1 MGIKNVLITGGTG
14 FLGSHLVKKVLE
26 TAEQVVVPTLNIRK
40 DKPLNHHKIN
50 NKKLLLIEGDITNSK
65 FIDQLF
71 NEYEFDTVFHLA
83 AISEV
88 RKCQPNPK
96 LTFDVNIKSTIN
108 ILEACRK
115 YNVKSTLL
123 SSSDKAYGSGDLPY
137 KENNNLNGKSIYE
150 VSKSCMDLISRSYFY
165 NYNLPVVVTRCCN
178 IYGPYDTN
186 ASRIIPN
193 TINRIKQG
201 DNPIIWKGSE
211 EAIREFIYVEDV
223 VDAYLSLVKN
233 IDKTKGEAFNIGS
246 GCKISM
252 KDLVEKIIKQINDK
266 INIDY
271 VGKDFPEINH
281 QYVDTSKIKEFI
293 NWESKINLDEGL
305 KLTIESFA

>member
-14 FLGSHLVKKVLE
+14 FLGSHLVKRVLK
-26 TAEQVVVPTLNIRK
+26 TADIVVVPTLNIRK

-50 NKKLLLIEGDITNSK
+50 NKKLLLVEGNITNSK

-108 ILEACRK
+108 ILESCRK
-115 YNVKSTLL
+115 YNVNSVLL
-123 SSSDKAYGSGDLPY
+123 SSSDKAYGSGNLPY
-137 KENNNLNGKSIYE
+137 KETNNLNGKSIYE

-165 NYNLPVVVTRCCN
+165 NYNLPLVVTRCCN

-186 ASRIIPN
+186 SSRIIPN

-201 DNPIIWKGSE
+201 KNPVIWKGSE
-211 EAIREFIYVEDV
+211 EAVREFIYVDDV
-223 VDAYLSLVKN
+223 VDAYLLLVKN
-233 IDKTKGEAFNIGS
+233 INKTKGEAFNVGS

-252 KDLVEKIIKQINDK
+252 KNLVEKIISNANVKTT
-266 INIDY
+266 IDY
-271 VGKDFPEINH
+271 VGKDFPEINN
-281 QYVDTSKIKEFI
+281 QYVDTTKIKKFI
-293 NWESKINLDEGL
+293 KWESKINLDKGL
-305 KLTIESFA
+305 KLTIDSA

>member
-26 TAEQVVVPTLNIRK
+26 TADIVVVPTLDIRK
-40 DKPLNHHKIN
+40 DKPLNRHKIN
-50 NKKLLLIEGDITNSK
+50 NKKLLLIEGNITNSK
-65 FIDQLF
+65 FIEQLF

-115 YNVKSTLL
+115 YSVKSILL
-123 SSSDKAYGSGDLPY
+123 SSSDKAYGSGNLPY
-137 KENNNLNGKSIYE
+137 KETNNLNGKSIYE

-165 NYNLPVVVTRCCN
+165 NYNLPLVVTRCCN

-186 ASRIIPN
+186 SSRIIPN
-193 TINRIKQG
+193 TINKIKQG
-201 DNPIIWKGSE
+201 KNPVIWKGSE
-211 EAIREFIYVEDV
+211 EAIREFIYVDDV
-223 VDAYLSLVKN
+223 VDAYLSLIKN
-233 IDKTKGEAFNIGS
+233 IDKTKGEAFNVGS

-252 KDLVEKIIKQINDK
+252 KNLVEKIISNANAK
-266 INIDY
+266 ITIDY
-271 VGKDFPEINH
+271 VDKDFPEINH
-281 QYVDTSKIKEFI
+281 QYVDTTKIKKFI
-293 NWESKINLDEGL
+293 KWESKINLDKGL
-305 KLTIESFA
+305 KLTIDSA

>member
-14 FLGSHLVKKVLE
+14 FLGSHLVKRVLE
-26 TAEQVVVPTLNIRK
+26 TADIVVVPTLDIRK

-50 NKKLLLIEGDITNSK
+50 NKKLLLIEGNITNSK
-65 FIDQLF
+65 FIEQLF

-115 YNVKSTLL
+115 YSIKSVLL
-123 SSSDKAYGSGDLPY
+123 SSSDKAYGSGNLPY
-137 KENNNLNGKSIYE
+137 KETNNLNGKSIYE

-165 NYNLPVVVTRCCN
+165 NYNLPLVVTRCCN

-186 ASRIIPN
+186 SSRIIPN
-193 TINRIKQG
+193 TINKIKQG
-201 DNPIIWKGSE
+201 KNPVIWKGSE
-211 EAIREFIYVEDV
+211 EAIREFIYVDDV
-223 VDAYLSLVKN
+223 VDAYLSLTKN
-233 IDKTKGEAFNIGS
+233 IDKTKGEAFNVGS

-252 KDLVEKIIKQINDK
+252 KNLVEKIISNANAK
-266 INIDY
+266 ITIDY
-271 VGKDFPEINH
+271 VDKDFPEINH
-281 QYVDTSKIKEFI
+281 QYVDTTKIKKFI
-293 NWESKINLDEGL
+293 KWESKINLDKGL
-305 KLTIESFA
+305 KLTIESA

>member
-26 TAEQVVVPTLNIRK
+26 TADIVVVPTLNIRQY
-40 DKPLNHHKIN
+40 KPLNHHKIN

-65 FIDQLF
+65 FINQLF

-96 LTFDVNIKSTIN
+96 LAFDVNIKGTIN

-115 YNVKSTLL
+115 YNIKSILL
-123 SSSDKAYGSGDLPY
+123 SSSDKAYGSGNLPY

-186 ASRIIPN
+186 TSRIIPN
-193 TINRIKQG
+193 TIKRIKQG
-201 DNPIIWKGSE
+201 NNPIIWKGSE
-211 EAIREFIYVEDV
+211 EAVREFIYVKDV

-233 IDKTKGEAFNIGS
+233 IDKTKGEAFNVGS
-246 GCKISM
+246 GCKISI
-252 KDLVEKIIKQINDK
+252 KDLVEKIIKQIDNK
-266 INIDY
+266 ISIDY
-271 VGKDFPEINH
+271 IGKDFPEINH
-281 QYVDTSKIKEFI
+281 QYVDTSKIKRFI

-305 KLTIESFA
+305 KLTINSA